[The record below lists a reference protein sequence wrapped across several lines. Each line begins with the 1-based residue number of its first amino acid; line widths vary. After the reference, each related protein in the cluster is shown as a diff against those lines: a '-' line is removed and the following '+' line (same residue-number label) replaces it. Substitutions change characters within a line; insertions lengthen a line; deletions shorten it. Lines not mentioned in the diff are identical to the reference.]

1 MSTQNKIFKLSSLC
15 PETRLLICC
24 AQTKLNE
31 KQLILAN
38 ELIEQKINWDLFTKL
53 IFTHGLV
60 PLVYQN
66 LNKHFSSHLPENNKI
81 TLRHYLMA
89 STQSN
94 LAMLRELFNIITLLK
109 NNGISCIP
117 FKGLIAAQRIYG
129 DLSARKSG
137 DIDILVK
144 QDDFKKA
151 KNLFLD
157 EGFETTLDEQA
168 EFDYLQMGLHHKIRK
183 ISVDLHYGIPP
194 KQADIQA
201 SKFFNESNHNSI
213 YNNATI
219 SIGNREINTFSDTDM
234 FLVLCVNA
242 TKEYWNQSL
251 YRYCDIHE
259 YIIKNEINWD
269 LLEQRAISLNC
280 KRMTYTALL
289 VCHEIFD
296 LPDKNKIVKK
306 LNSIVEIK
314 RVKNELLQQLF
325 PIDVENFKSVRGQ
338 LLVLDSETEFFSSLI
353 DTNWSKLK
361 FNYPKLLAISLRDQ
375 TFIQLPEKYFYL
387 YYLIKP
393 FRVMIKK
400 CRELY

>member
-1 MSTQNKIFKLSSLC
+1 MSTQNETFQLASHG

-24 AQTKLNE
+24 AQTELNE

-38 ELIEQKINWDLFTKL
+38 ELIDQKIDWDLFTKL
-53 IFTHGLV
+53 IFKHGLV

-66 LNKHFSSHLPENNKI
+66 LNKHFSSHLPENNKT
-81 TLRHYLMA
+81 TLRQYLMA

-94 LAMLRELFNIITLLK
+94 LAMLRELFNIIALLK
-109 NNGISCIP
+109 NNSITCIP
-117 FKGLIAAQRIYG
+117 FKGLIVAQRIYG
-129 DLSARKSG
+129 DLSVRKSG

-157 EGFETTLDEQA
+157 EGFEATLDEQA
-168 EFDYLQMGLHHKIRK
+168 EFDYLQMGLHHKTRK

-194 KQADIQA
+194 KQVDIHT
-201 SKFFNESNHNSI
+201 SKFFNIHNSI
-213 YNNATI
+213 HNYATI
-219 SIGNREINTFSDTDM
+219 SIGNRSINTFSDIDM

-259 YIIKNEINWD
+259 YITKNEINWD

-289 VCHEIFD
+289 VCHEIFG
-296 LPDKNKIVKK
+296 LPDTDNIVKK
-306 LNSIVEIK
+306 LNSVVEIK
-314 RVKNELLQQLF
+314 QVKNELLQQLL
-325 PIDVENFKSVRGQ
+325 PIYVENFKSVRGT
-338 LLVLDSETEFFSSLI
+338 LLVLKSETEFFASLI

-375 TFIQLPEKYFYL
+375 TFIQLPKKYYFI

-393 FRVMIKK
+393 FRVIIKK
-400 CRELY
+400 CRELYK